1 MSGTDKDK
9 WLIAGMVIF
18 GIIGLLYFLCL
29 ACNLKSLRVS
39 IRIIETAADFF
50 ADTKRV
56 ALVPVFFFI
65 LSVVTSFAWL
75 YGYICVSSIGKIT
88 VGDIKF

>member
-1 MSGTDKDK
+1 
-9 WLIAGMVIF
+9 
-18 GIIGLLYFLCL
+18 
-29 ACNLKSLRVS
+29 LRVS

-65 LSVVTSFAWL
+65 FSIGITFAWL
-75 YGYICVSSIGKIT
+75 YGFICVSSIGTIS
-88 VGDIKF
+88 VSSFEF